1 VFVSGLAPTGVA
13 VDSSGNAFFTAFGF
27 AVAELPSATG
37 SPVFF
42 AGNQNLNNG
51 YSGDNGPPLSAQ
63 MNFPV
68 GVAVDT
74 SGNLY
79 IADNGNNVVRK
90 VAGGMITTVAGTGVP
105 SYSGDGGLAT
115 SAKLNQP
122 WGVVVDA
129 NGNLYIS
136 DSGNSVVRKVT
147 GGIIS

>member
-90 VAGGMITTVAGTGVP
+90 VAGGIITTVAGSLQGFIGDNGSALNAQLSGPTYTATGP
-105 SYSGDGGLAT
+105 AGET
-115 SAKLNQP
+115 
-122 WGVVVDA
+122 
-129 NGNLYIS
+129 YIV
-136 DSGNSVVRKVT
+136 DSGHNVVRKVANGVIT
-147 GGIIS
+147 